1 VTVLRRDIAEP
12 EPIHDG
18 AGWTTY
24 DAPTRPAGP
33 NPLARNGHGN
43 GQLADRG
50 GRADQQRAE
59 QARADQTR
67 AERPRTDHSRTEQQ
81 VADVEPIELVG
92 QVSRVSSAERLSQT
106 ERIPQADRLAAMDR
120 LPADRLP
127 VDRLPVDR
135 LPADSVSVD
144 RLPAERMSADRAP
157 ADRLPVDRLAAAER
171 MPQLDRLTQP
181 GPIEQ
186 LERMQAAEAGLANS
200 SKLIRLHESI
210 AGLLASRGE
219 WRQAYQHLRS
229 ALDLVYSDRIEQP
242 PVPEQLRREVDR
254 LRREHAEAR
263 EQSIRDSLTASYNR
277 RYLDQRLTS
286 LLADTAGPTARDGLA
301 VALVDLDWFKQV
313 NDTFGHLVGDRVLQR
328 VVELLSDLLPE
339 DAFCARYG
347 GEEFVLVVPGI
358 DAPTAVAV
366 AEAARARVENN
377 AWSQLVPG
385 LRVTVSVGLA
395 HQPAAGPAAGR
406 PPTSAE
412 QQLLR
417 ADGLLYAA
425 KQSGRNAV
433 AYRHA
438 GRVLLAGAAA
448 DRRRIAEPR
457 AAVTPER

>member
-1 VTVLRRDIAEP
+1 VTVLRPDIVDP
-12 EPIHDG
+12 EPIHEG
-18 AGWTTY
+18 AGWAAY

-33 NPLARNGHGN
+33 NPLTMHGSNGVDATNGGTPNGHATGATGTVPDAAATTGTADTMNGHVTNAQLTNAQLTGAQLMGAQAN
-43 GQLADRG
+43 GQVANGQVANGQIANGHPVHGYAPSGAAPEPVAL
-50 GRADQQRAE
+50 AE
-59 QARADQTR
+59 QAGGYGQASSFDQASAFNQAGTFG
-67 AERPRTDHSRTEQQ
+67 P
-81 VADVEPIELVG
+81 VG
-92 QVSRVSSAERLSQT
+92 GFGPGGFGTS
-106 ERIPQADRLAAMDR
+106 
-120 LPADRLP
+120 
-127 VDRLPVDR
+127 
-135 LPADSVSVD
+135 
-144 RLPAERMSADRAP
+144 MSGGLID
-157 ADRLPVDRLAAAER
+157 
-171 MPQLDRLTQP
+171 
-181 GPIEQ
+181 
-186 LERMQAAEAGLANS
+186 AGLADS

-210 AGLLASRGE
+210 AALLASRGE

-229 ALDLVYSDRIEQP
+229 ALDLVYSDRVEQP

-286 LLADTAGPTARDGLA
+286 LLADTTGANGRDGLA

-328 VVELLSDLLPE
+328 VVDLLSDGLPV

-358 DAPTAVAV
+358 DAATAVDV
-366 AEAARARVENN
+366 AEAARDRVARY

-385 LRVTVSVGLA
+385 LRVTVSIGVA
-395 HQPAAGPAAGR
+395 HQPGGGTGVSRPA
-406 PPTSAE
+406 TSAE

-438 GRVLLAGAAA
+438 GQVLLTGAAA
-448 DRRRIAEPR
+448 DRRWAEPR
-457 AAVTPER
+457 TAVTPNR